1 MGINYFTDEQ
11 VLQLS
16 KNPYVISVTNKYI
29 NYSEEFKELFLI
41 DYENGMIPSA
51 IFSKYGFDP
60 KVLGKQRRS
69 NFVQRVKAESKRING
84 FKDMR
89 KENSGRPKTK
99 ELSTDELIEQLQYKN
114 KILQQENDFLK
125 RVRFINK
132 KQLSKMQ
139 KKEQPKKNS
148 N

>member
-89 KENSGRPKTK
+89 KENSGGPKTK